1 MEVLSKTITLTGLT
15 IKLDHNDLDTI
26 TRVTTIL
33 ESATKENAYEL
44 IKALGGD
51 LRFLIDKIIDKLPNV
66 EDECENSHE
75 EDGGNHMSP
84 KNMSPKKRPKNAK
97 EAAAWRLVKVSINNM
112 EDNCV
117 LQAAISILGEFVS
130 NNTIPVEAYI
140 KQNKGVYVTE
150 EELDR
155 LLDKILSYNIKH
167 PNKPLSVTIGE

>member
-44 IKALGGD
+44 IKALGDD
-51 LRFLIDKIIDKLPNV
+51 LRFLINKVIDMLPNV
-66 EDECENSHE
+66 DDKRGDRRE
-75 EDGGNHMSP
+75 EDGDNHMSL
-84 KNMSPKKRPKNAK
+84 KNMSPKKRPKNTK
-97 EAAAWRLVKVSINNM
+97 ELVKVSINNM
-112 EDNCV
+112 NDNCV

-155 LLDKILSYNIKH
+155 LLDKILAYNIKH

>member
-1 MEVLSKTITLTGLT
+1 MEIVSKTITLTGLT
-15 IKLDHNDLDTI
+15 IKLNHDDLDTI

-51 LRFLIDKIIDKLPNV
+51 LRFLINKIIDKLPNA
-66 EDECENSHE
+66 ENECGNRHE
-75 EDGGNHMSP
+75 KDDGNHR
-84 KNMSPKKRPKNAK
+84 SPKKRPKDTNK
-97 EAAAWRLVKVSINNM
+97 EVDVANNELVKVSINNM
-112 EDNCV
+112 NDNCV
-117 LQAAISILGEFVS
+117 LHAAISILGEFVC

-150 EELDR
+150 EQLEK
-155 LLDKILSYNIKH
+155 LLDKLLAYNIKH